1 MAKRGNQGRGGVP
14 AQYQRNQGR
23 NRSALLDEDSLQE
36 RSRRL
41 ADGESAEWKPSSLE
55 TQQEQAEAQAHEAAS
70 KPRGW
75 RGWLTI
81 VAWVLIC
88 LSIVGFFTLMW
99 LPTHPFW
106 LVATVS
112 GVFAVGVLSLF
123 IASQGSR
130 ANPKLDENGTAL

>member
-14 AQYQRNQGR
+14 PQYQRNQGR

-36 RSRRL
+36 RSVRL
-41 ADGESAEWKPSSLE
+41 ADGKSAQWKPSSLE
-55 TQQEQAEAQAHEAAS
+55 TQKEQAETQAQAARS
-70 KPRGW
+70 QSRGW

-81 VAWVLIC
+81 VAWVVIC
-88 LSIVGFFTLMW
+88 LSIVGFFSLMW

-123 IASQGSR
+123 IASRGGN
-130 ANPKLDENGTAL
+130 ANPRLDENGTAL